1 MLGFLGAVCTGCD
14 LNGSCRCQ
22 LINCMVLSASLFLAH
37 LRLAL
42 YASSI
47 MRFLLRFSSAA
58 LILSHRSSCC
68 SFQLLEWEV
77 IALWL
82 WLCDADARQLLK
94 KRAVTAEQVLKVDVI
109 VAFARKGNQVL
120 LNR

>member
-1 MLGFLGAVCTGCD
+1 M
-14 LNGSCRCQ
+14 
-22 LINCMVLSASLFLAH
+22 NCMVFSASLFLAH

-47 MRFLLRFSSAA
+47 IRCLLRFSSAA
-58 LILSHRSSCC
+58 LIFSHRSSCC

-82 WLCDADARQLLK
+82 WLCNADARQLLNE
-94 KRAVTAEQVLKVDVI
+94 RAVTAEQVFEVDVL
-109 VAFARKGNQVL
+109 VTLARKGYQVL
-120 LNR
+120 LDL